1 MWIEKVGPS
10 GYDARILKTRI
21 LKSFWSKHVCKRI
34 RPKTLIQGGKCTFWD
49 ILYARIWWIHDYDFH
64 VFGGSVSNSEFLTEP
79 PKFRNFVSFDIH
91 PPPPVQCWKHSRATA
106 KMMISGCNFD
116 HRTFQHWTGGRGSRI
131 DDDECELFYVLIS
144 KCGHRNQN
152 SGKFVSIFSS
162 KKETIFL
169 NIFIFYFK
177 HVFSLH
183 MHCQNESGNFV
194 SAGMTA
200 TVECF
205 HKLTHWAK
213 TRSCTMR
220 QINTCRLLWITRD
233 ICVIINTYAL
243 SVWIREFC
251 TSKIWLH
258 FIQKIFRV

>member
-34 RPKTLIQGGKCTFWD
+34 RPKTLIQGGTCTFWD
-49 ILYARIWWIHDYDFH
+49 ILHARIRWSYDYDLR
-64 VFGGSVSNSEFLTEP
+64 VFGGSVRIPGILTEP
-79 PKFRNFVSFDIH
+79 PKFRNFVSSHIH

-116 HRTFQHWTGGRGSRI
+116 HRAFQHWTGGRGSRI

-169 NIFIFYFK
+169 NIFFFQTCIF
-177 HVFSLH
+177 
-183 MHCQNESGNFV
+183 
-194 SAGMTA
+194 
-200 TVECF
+200 
-205 HKLTHWAK
+205 
-213 TRSCTMR
+213 
-220 QINTCRLLWITRD
+220 I
-233 ICVIINTYAL
+233 TYAL
-243 SVWIREFC
+243 SEWIREFRVC
-251 TSKIWLH
+251 WHDCNRRMLPQADPLGQNAQLH
-258 FIQKIFRV
+258 DATN